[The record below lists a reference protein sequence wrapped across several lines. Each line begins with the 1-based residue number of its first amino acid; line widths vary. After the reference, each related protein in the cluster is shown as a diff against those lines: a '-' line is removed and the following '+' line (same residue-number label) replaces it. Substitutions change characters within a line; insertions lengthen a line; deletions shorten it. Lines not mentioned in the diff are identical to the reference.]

1 MIALDRAYVVV
12 IVHHDAGGLREPL
25 VAQVS
30 RPVDTRE
37 LCAIAQMKP
46 SHGVHG
52 ELAAF
57 FIDQIMGAEFER
69 YIAGF

>member
-46 SHGVHG
+46 RHG
-52 ELAAF
+52 
-57 FIDQIMGAEFER
+57 IDGLLSFLFMGQVMGAQ
-69 YIAGF
+69 G

>member
-37 LCAIAQMKP
+37 LCAIAQMKT

-52 ELAAF
+52 QLAAF
-57 FIDQIMGAEFER
+57 FVDQIMSAESER
-69 YIAGF
+69 HITGF

>member
-37 LCAIAQMKP
+37 LCAIAP
-46 SHGVHG
+46 NETEPRGPWRAG
-52 ELAAF
+52 RF
-57 FIDQIMGAEFER
+57 FH
-69 YIAGF
+69 